1 MIAGKCLAE
10 IRYEAGHVEAVLEFL
25 KRTRSELR
33 MLRKTYVFRDKVQVF
48 DVNGDWFEV
57 SGIGYP
63 DADVVPILDA
73 VNTAF
78 NRETIHKPPDVER
91 PDFEYKEF
99 KTGRRYTWALD
110 RVM

>member
-1 MIAGKCLAE
+1 MSAGRRLAE
-10 IRYEAGHVEAVLEFL
+10 IRYEPGQLNDVLEFL

-33 MLRKTYVFRDKVQVF
+33 MLRKAYVFRDKVQVI

-57 SGIGYP
+57 VGVGYP
-63 DADVVPILDA
+63 DADVVPVLDA

-78 NRETIHKPPDVER
+78 NRETIHKPTED
-91 PDFEYKEF
+91 EYKEF
-99 KTGRRYTWALD
+99 KTGRRYTWAAD

>member
-1 MIAGKCLAE
+1 MISPLA
-10 IRYEAGHVEAVLEFL
+10 IYDYTSGGLEAALEFL

-33 MLRKTYVFRDKVQVF
+33 MLRKAYVYRDKVRIF

-57 SGIGYP
+57 NGVGYP

-78 NRETIHKPPDVER
+78 NRDTIHR
-91 PDFEYKEF
+91 PTADEYKEF
-99 KTGRRYTWALD
+99 KTGRRYTWAAD

>member
-1 MIAGKCLAE
+1 MEAGKCLAE
-10 IRYEAGHVEAVLEFL
+10 FRYEPGQVAEALQFL

-33 MLRKTYVFRDKVQVF
+33 MLRKVFVFTDRFRVF
-48 DVNGDWFEV
+48 DVNGDWFEITGV
-57 SGIGYP
+57 GYP
-63 DADVVPILDA
+63 DADIIPVLDA

-78 NRETIHKPPDVER
+78 NRETIHKPTAD
-91 PDFEYKEF
+91 EYKEF

>member
-10 IRYEAGHVEAVLEFL
+10 TRYEAGQVNEVLEFL

-33 MLRKTYVFRDKVQVF
+33 MLRKTYVFSDKVQVF
-48 DVNGDWFEV
+48 DINGDWFEV

-63 DADVVPILDA
+63 DADVVRILDA

-78 NRETIHKPPDVER
+78 NRQTIHKPTQD
-91 PDFEYKEF
+91 EYKEF
-99 KTGRRYTWALD
+99 KTGRRYTWAAD

>member
-10 IRYEAGHVEAVLEFL
+10 NRYEAGYVDAVLEFL

-33 MLRKTYVFRDKVQVF
+33 MLRKTYVFRDKVQIF

-57 SGIGYP
+57 KGIGYP
-63 DADVVPILDA
+63 DADVVPVLDA

-78 NRETIHKPPDVER
+78 NRETIHKPVDA
-91 PDFEYKEF
+91 EYKEF